1 MHVEQTLEL
10 RDLHHPR
17 SVVAESFN
25 SLSSGNTAAAAAA
38 AAAGERV
45 TFFCYQC

>member
-17 SVVAESFN
+17 SVAAESFN

-38 AAAGERV
+38 AAGERV

>member
-38 AAAGERV
+38 ADQRV

>member
-38 AAAGERV
+38 AADERV
-45 TFFCYQC
+45 TFSCYHC